1 MLRGQNHELTDAGI
15 APIYAEGFDQWPT
28 GATPGGWTIT
38 SDNGGVEITDVNPA
52 QGSHALRPINDSD
65 ASSPIFA
72 ELDIDAVVFQDKWVR
87 VTTQFRH
94 EEASG
99 SASAYLQVNGES
111 NGSTITLGGPATDD
125 RPVYF

>member
-1 MLRGQNHELTDAGI
+1 M
-15 APIYAEGFDQWPT
+15 YVEGFDQWPT

-38 SDNGGVEITDVNPA
+38 SDNGGVEITDANPA
-52 QGSHALRPINDSD
+52 QGSLALRPINDSD

-87 VTTQFRH
+87 VTTQLRH

-99 SASAYLQVNGES
+99 SASAYLCVDGES
-111 NGSTITLGGPATDD
+111 DGSTITLGGPATDD